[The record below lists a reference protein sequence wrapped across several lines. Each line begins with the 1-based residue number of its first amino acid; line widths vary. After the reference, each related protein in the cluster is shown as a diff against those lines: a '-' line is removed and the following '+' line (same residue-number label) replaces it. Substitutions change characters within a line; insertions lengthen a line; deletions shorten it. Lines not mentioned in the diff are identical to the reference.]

1 MKTIRNYEYWL
12 GNNEFYCNGKLMF
25 GPKGLKKFLF
35 LLLLITTQTIL
46 SLLFSIMTT
55 SKKKILISLSFFLFI
70 FYTITIISIIKISLS
85 DPGYLLRNE
94 IYFKITTT
102 KIEFKPII
110 KVVINGIIK
119 NLKFCETCFIY
130 RPPRTSHC
138 KYCNNCVIK
147 FDHHC
152 LWVGNCIGKEN
163 YFYFILFLF
172 CFNTLNFYIIGISI
186 FGIVKSIFLFFNKFK
201 NIDCPFFIK
210 NKYVN
215 LIISFCN
222 FSYCVGCSFLIVKL
236 LIYHFKIIFM
246 GITTYEHI
254 KKTYL
259 DKIKYFYIS
268 KYLMTKKDFLKKV
281 FCKKK
286 RKNFFQPR
294 ETYEINYNLITQR
307 NTISDIE
314 ENYTNSNLYT
324 HNNKRL
330 NSNSS
335 IQYELNNNNINTS
348 ENNIN
353 INNEEEKKNKSEI
366 KNNEYNK
373 IKKEKEIENKN
384 KKEKEKEIEKKEIE
398 NNEIEN
404 NKISISV
411 SIRSDSESRD
421 LSEIEIYPKDDSIE
435 LKTNYR
441 LSQSF
446 NYSQNTNIYTNVLNN
461 SSEKNNFIES
471 YRPLTERID
480 EID

>member
-1 MKTIRNYEYWL
+1 MK
-12 GNNEFYCNGKLMF
+12 
-25 GPKGLKKFLF
+25 
-35 LLLLITTQTIL
+35 
-46 SLLFSIMTT
+46 
-55 SKKKILISLSFFLFI
+55 
-70 FYTITIISIIKISLS
+70 
-85 DPGYLLRNE
+85 
-94 IYFKITTT
+94 
-102 KIEFKPII
+102 
-110 KVVINGIIK
+110 
-119 NLKFCETCFIY
+119 
-130 RPPRTSHC
+130 
-138 KYCNNCVIK
+138 
-147 FDHHC
+147 
-152 LWVGNCIGKEN
+152 
-163 YFYFILFLF
+163 
-172 CFNTLNFYIIGISI
+172 
-186 FGIVKSIFLFFNKFK
+186 
-201 NIDCPFFIK
+201 
-210 NKYVN
+210 
-215 LIISFCN
+215 
-222 FSYCVGCSFLIVKL
+222 
-236 LIYHFKIIFM
+236 
-246 GITTYEHI
+246 
-254 KKTYL
+254 
-259 DKIKYFYIS
+259 
-268 KYLMTKKDFLKKV
+268 KKDFLKKV

-384 KKEKEKEIEKKEIE
+384 KNKKEKEIEKKEIE

-461 SSEKNNFIES
+461 SFKKNNSIES

>member
-1 MKTIRNYEYWL
+1 M
-12 GNNEFYCNGKLMF
+12 
-25 GPKGLKKFLF
+25 
-35 LLLLITTQTIL
+35 
-46 SLLFSIMTT
+46 
-55 SKKKILISLSFFLFI
+55 
-70 FYTITIISIIKISLS
+70 
-85 DPGYLLRNE
+85 
-94 IYFKITTT
+94 
-102 KIEFKPII
+102 
-110 KVVINGIIK
+110 
-119 NLKFCETCFIY
+119 
-130 RPPRTSHC
+130 
-138 KYCNNCVIK
+138 
-147 FDHHC
+147 
-152 LWVGNCIGKEN
+152 
-163 YFYFILFLF
+163 
-172 CFNTLNFYIIGISI
+172 NFYIIGISI

-421 LSEIEIYPKDDSIE
+421 LSEIEIYPKDDSFE